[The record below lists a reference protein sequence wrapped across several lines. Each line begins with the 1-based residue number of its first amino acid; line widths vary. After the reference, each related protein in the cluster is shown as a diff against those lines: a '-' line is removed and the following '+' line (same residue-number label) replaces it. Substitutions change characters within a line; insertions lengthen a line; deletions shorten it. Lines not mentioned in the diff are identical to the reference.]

1 MRELETIQ
9 KMNKLNTVYAMDE
22 PGPGGACHRYNIT
35 GLVPSGGGR
44 DVDVWIDFQK
54 GPRKDP
60 SSIPGILDTDL
71 LEIVRDRL
79 TAFQNG
85 DFACEYNAEALD
97 YINKA
102 LEAMN
107 PRVALSTTLR
117 FLASRALLI

>member
-107 PRVALSTTLR
+107 RRVVDR
-117 FLASRALLI
+117 ASRMVLGTNNK